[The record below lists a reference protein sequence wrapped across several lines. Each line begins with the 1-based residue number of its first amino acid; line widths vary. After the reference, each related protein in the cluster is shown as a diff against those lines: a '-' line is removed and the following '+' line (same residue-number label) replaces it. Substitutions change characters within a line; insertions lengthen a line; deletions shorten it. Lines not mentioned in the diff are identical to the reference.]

1 MKEVRSLLAPE
12 EEAPSGDLSV
22 SGLGKKWKERLPIL
36 LANLEEEM
44 RLAAE
49 RLDFE
54 EAARIRDRIR
64 EVRRNAEEKAPG
76 RGPSRA
82 RAA

>member
-1 MKEVRSLLAPE
+1 
-12 EEAPSGDLSV
+12 
-22 SGLGKKWKERLPIL
+22 
-36 LANLEEEM
+36 M

-64 EVRRNAEEKAPG
+64 ELERRTGATARPRAVGKVRA
-76 RGPSRA
+76 
-82 RAA
+82 